1 MTIIISNDEE
11 CQEALD
17 EIWSVIDAVAGS
29 EEEKRLL
36 QLTEAVEAYEDIH
49 FPMPSL
55 EESIGFVEER
65 RYMDRE
71 LVVLYTDDWTA
82 VYVNGELV
90 WVHRHE
96 EGVDPDGVAY
106 LIEILTK
113 DTGTVWRESEESSPP
128 EACPEIG
135 TEE

>member
-1 MTIIISNDEE
+1 MTITISNDEE
-11 CQEALD
+11 YQEALD
-17 EIWSVIDAVAGS
+17 EIWSTFDAAPDS

-36 QLTEAVEAYEDIH
+36 QLADAVEAYEDIH

-71 LVVLYTDDWTA
+71 LVILYSDDWTA

-90 WVHRHE
+90 WVHRHV
-96 EGVDPDGVAY
+96 EGVDPDGIAY

-113 DTGTVWRESEESSPP
+113 DTGTIWKESAASSPP
-128 EACPEIG
+128 EICPEV
-135 TEE
+135 